1 MVLFGFLFFFSLA
14 FSKQIKK
21 VLTFKVKGMENNG
34 SKDVSR
40 IETGKKKERKIRV
53 DWRKGS
59 FTTFFMMQYAR
70 HSILTKT
77 KPITF
82 ATVQ

>member
-40 IETGKKKERKIRV
+40 IETGKKRKEKY
-53 DWRKGS
+53 GS
-59 FTTFFMMQYAR
+59 TGERDLLQLF
-70 HSILTKT
+70 L
-77 KPITF
+77 
-82 ATVQ
+82 